1 MEVRRQGY
9 AITLQQG
16 LRVMK
21 ALDIDMSGEAVASLS
36 HSSYDAAGNL
46 LGAYGCSLRGLSVQ
60 QSSDH
65 NLHIP
70 RQRLRQLLLNKVSPH
85 SIYWGRKLASMT
97 ETDNSVELT
106 FEDGGKETAAVVIAA
121 DGIYSSI
128 RKSLL
133 PGQLRYLGLMV
144 ILGISPYDGSPDIP
158 RRQIQWLDS
167 VTRVFT
173 MPYDSSRTMWQMSF
187 PCSEEEAVALSKDAA
202 ALLVAACRRCD
213 GWDPALVRILSSTF
227 PTALSGHPAYDR
239 DPFDPS
245 EWRRSSA
252 RRRITFIGDAAH
264 PMSPFKGQGANQA
277 LMDALHLSE
286 ALTASELVL
295 PTRRKVWDAL
305 EEFERAM
312 ALRSAEK
319 VIKSRV
325 AAEVLHGPEAL
336 RFGNITRAS
345 AASLALDGK
354 S

>member
-1 MEVRRQGY
+1 MR
-9 AITLQQG
+9 
-16 LRVMK
+16 
-21 ALDIDMSGEAVASLS
+21 ALDIDMSQEAVASLS
-36 HSSYDAAGNL
+36 HTSYDAAGNL
-46 LGAYGCSLRGLSVQ
+46 LGAYGCSLRGLAAQ

-70 RQRLRQLLLNKVSPH
+70 RQRLRQLLLDQVSPDA
-85 SIYWGRKLASMT
+85 IRWGRKLASLT
-97 ETDNSVELT
+97 ETEERVELV
-106 FEDGGKETAAVVIAA
+106 FEDGGSETAAVVVAA

-144 ILGISPYDGSPDIP
+144 ILGISPYEGPPDTP

-173 MPYDSSRTMWQMSF
+173 MPYDATRTMWQMSF
-187 PCSEEEAVALSKDAA
+187 PCSEEEGVALSRDAT
-202 ALLVAACRRCD
+202 ALFELACRRCL
-213 GWDPALVRILSSTF
+213 GWDPALVRILTSTY
-227 PTALSGHPAYDR
+227 PAALSGHPAYDR

-245 EWRRSSA
+245 ELRRDGA
-252 RRRITFIGDAAH
+252 RRRVTFIGDAAH

-305 EEFERAM
+305 EEFECAM
-312 ALRSAEK
+312 AVRSAEK
-319 VIKSRV
+319 VLKSRV
-325 AAEVLHGPEAL
+325 AAEVLHCPEAL

-345 AASLALDGK
+345 AASLATDEV